1 MVFTVS
7 KEKKI
12 NLDIIWNLLLQ
23 FKLLLSAGDE
33 KILNFFQF
41 QQRHYKFDTFK
52 RVWEGYSSTAIAN
65 YFNF

>member
-52 RVWEGYSSTAIAN
+52 RV
-65 YFNF
+65 

>member
-41 QQRHYKFDTFK
+41 
-52 RVWEGYSSTAIAN
+52 
-65 YFNF
+65 